1 MTIIESAHDHGITDE
16 DMLHAV
22 QLPVTDWDLD
32 DDAIMRVGPARNG
45 LLLEIGISGV
55 DTDNPVIFHATE
67 CRNRFNPYLR

>member
-1 MTIIESAHDHGITDE
+1 
-16 DMLHAV
+16 MLDAV

-55 DTDNPVIFHATE
+55 DTDDPVIFHAME